1 MNGLTRLGSAGIKEG
16 LYDNEALAA
25 YLLYRL
31 NALNQT
37 GMVIMYPNL
46 WTSLIDFPFPAFLHL
61 ASFG

>member
-31 NALNQT
+31 NSLNQS
-37 GMVIMYPNL
+37 GMVIIYANSMA
-46 WTSLIDFPFPAFLHL
+46 SLIDFPSPVLLHINPI
-61 ASFG
+61 G

>member
-31 NALNQT
+31 NALNQS
-37 GMVIMYPNL
+37 GMVIIYPDSM
-46 WTSLIDFPFPAFLHL
+46 TSLIDFPSPASLHL
-61 ASFG
+61 DPFG

>member
-31 NALNQT
+31 NALNQS
-37 GMVIMYPNL
+37 GMVIMYPNSM
-46 WTSLIDFPFPAFLHL
+46 TSLIDFLFPAFLHL
-61 ASFG
+61 IPSG